1 MNRQQLRQEA
11 QMQKILWNRLKQW
24 LRMSMALSSLLVAG
38 IYAAFQTAF
47 PGVAAVRVLLFVLLA
62 ADCIWM
68 LAAGKID
75 RKSKIA
81 LGPFLC
87 AGLILKIL
95 CGCSG

>member
-24 LRMSMALSSLLVAG
+24 LRMPMALSSLLAAG

-47 PGVAAVRVLLFVLLA
+47 PGAAAVRILLFVLLA

-68 LAAGKID
+68 LAVTRSLRHGRENIEK
-75 RKSKIA
+75 
-81 LGPFLC
+81 L
-87 AGLILKIL
+87 LKL
-95 CGCSG
+95 AEQS